1 VIGPVSSVSISMVKI
16 KRNLRAMSVSLIIP
30 SECLLIYKMVLMPF
44 IEHVDRDES
53 WQNIKSGM
61 FKMIVLFK
69 SIHN

>member
-1 VIGPVSSVSISMVKI
+1 MIGPVSSVSISMVKI

-30 SECLLIYKMVLMPF
+30 SKCLLIYKMVLMPF